1 MLYVV
6 STAVLPT
13 ELKNT
18 LKLTIFKSDA
28 SFFNA
33 EQMTLVHDIADIIIP
48 TTSTPGASDSH
59 SAQVLDELMVS
70 WASKST
76 QQQITSFLA
85 QLNEKAHSISGQEYL
100 LMPRENRLAFLTEI
114 DRDAFKKT
122 TSPFLVA
129 YKRFKELIFHI
140 HYTSKE
146 ANTNFILVP
155 GGYKGN
161 LNWDELQA
169 IHKRQYL

>member
-1 MLYVV
+1 MVTT
-6 STAVLPT
+6 SVLPS
-13 ELKNT
+13 ELKNS
-18 LKLTIFKSDA
+18 LKLNVFKSDA

-33 EQMTLVHDIADIIIP
+33 EQMTLVHDIADIMIP
-48 TTSTPGASDSH
+48 ATSTPGASDSR

-70 WASKST
+70 WAT
-76 QQQITSFLA
+76 EATRRQITSFLA
-85 QLNEKAHSISGQEYL
+85 QLNEKARSISGQEYL
-100 LMPRENRLAFLTEI
+100 LMPKESRLAFLSEI
-114 DRDAFKKT
+114 DRNAFEKT
-122 TSPFLVA
+122 TSSFLVA

-161 LNWDELQA
+161 LSWDELQA